1 MKEASSN
8 SQPVEPLIDR
18 REFIGGVVAAAVL
31 TSPVGAEVASVAEK
45 STAIADST
53 SASASATAATASS
66 PYPPALTGLRG
77 QYPGSFEIAHAA
89 RDGEFNNPVTAENAG
104 ERYDL
109 VVVGGG
115 ISGLSSAYFFR
126 QA

>member
-8 SQPVEPLIDR
+8 SQPVEPRIDR

-31 TSPVGAEVASVAEK
+31 TSPVGAEVASAVEK
-45 STAIADST
+45 FTAIADST
-53 SASASATAATASS
+53 SASATATAASD

-89 RDGEFNNPVTAENAG
+89 RDGVFDNPGSAEDAG

-115 ISGLSSAYFFR
+115 ISGLSSA
-126 QA
+126 